1 MSHETNHPTPGSDP
15 QWPFT
20 LAQQEVIAMLP
31 EAWQDQVKRN
41 GPAATLHIIA
51 PTHPVLTGH
60 GVPDA
65 NAALLALVADYHDED
80 VSALKRAASLL
91 DGQSASS
98 QAEQEQAVTDR
109 RPAVKQNPPYTSV
122 EHQLLC
128 MLPKKM
134 WHQAETKLGG
144 LADLIYTE
152 IPEISGCPRLT
163 QIVALIGIT
172 RDDVWMCQAAGTAH
186 LSTAASMAATTAVRH
201 RRKRAKEELAAVMK
215 AATPPEPPTEA
226 LTYESFTRALQY
238 FNEQSRKTG
247 VSLDAI
253 DTAHLRADQQA
264 WERDS
269 LDYVKPDAK
278 VKQQSVRVRGLDG
291 VTRYRKESLAETFGV
306 PERFVT
312 PAQQTWDPAE
322 PATTWSAAPEK
333 DTRSWVLDHQAGAAE
348 TGRRIV
354 PTREQAM
361 GLGGAA
367 VTTNTPEPTTPQG
380 PMVEESPALF
390 DVPEPREELHE
401 QLRTEATPPPVDE
414 NGLTENMRAA
424 LAVTSPVLQSSVREE
439 GVIGAA
445 ERYLGYYRTQQL
457 LGAVDGKDPKATLL
471 MELVRMRARLLLG
484 DDTTLDEFAT
494 LLGVDYTPEPEPEF
508 DMVEHLNRA
517 VLSAHQAARA
527 LTAALAKAGEVST
540 LAEDV

>member
-1 MSHETNHPTPGSDP
+1 MSHETNHQREPG
-15 QWPFT
+15 FT

-31 EAWQDQVKRN
+31 EAWQSQVKRE
-41 GPAATLHIIA
+41 GPAAMLHTIEPA
-51 PTHPVLTGH
+51 HPVLTGER
-60 GVPDA
+60 VPDM
-65 NAALLALVADYHDED
+65 NAALLALVADYHGKNIE
-80 VSALKRAASLL
+80 LHRATSLL

-98 QAEQEQAVTDR
+98 QAEQEQAVTNR
-109 RPAVKQNPPYTSV
+109 RPTPDDAHPQNPPYTIA
-122 EHQLLC
+122 EHGLLG

-134 WHQAETKLGG
+134 WHQAETEPAG
-144 LADLIYTE
+144 LQNLIHTT
-152 IPEISGCPRLT
+152 IPEISGYPRLT
-163 QIVALIGIT
+163 QIVALIGYV
-172 RDDVWMCQAAGTAH
+172 RDNIWMYQAAQKAD
-186 LSTAASMAATTAVRH
+186 LDWVASQAATNAVNR
-201 RRKRAKEELAAVMK
+201 RRKRAKEELAAAMK
-215 AATPPEPPTEA
+215 AATQPESPTEA

-269 LDYVKPDAK
+269 LDYVEPDAK
-278 VKQQSVRVRGLDG
+278 VKQQSFRVRGLDG

-401 QLRTEATPPPVDE
+401 QLRTEVIPPPVDE
-414 NGLTENMRAA
+414 NDLAENMRAA
-424 LAVTSPVLQSSVREE
+424 LAVTSPVLQFSVREA

-457 LGAVDGKDPKATLL
+457 LAAVDGKDPKAALL
-471 MELVRMRARLLLG
+471 MELVRKNERVLLG
-484 DDTTLDEFAT
+484 YDTTLDEFAR

-540 LAEDV
+540 LAEDD